1 MNVVVRRLNGGLT
14 ATIELPGINNFHVE
28 EETDQSDLAEER
40 SSDKLDHDESGL
52 AEMATDKNKNT
63 GWNSTEKNMNFKE
76 FSDDFEGKT
85 EGQVEESDVIAYASD
100 SVETC
105 SSNDIS
111 TENSQL
117 REVNSELMRQ
127 LVLLKSEKEKLE
139 QQVAVLSEGST
150 YL

>member
-1 MNVVVRRLNGGLT
+1 
-14 ATIELPGINNFHVE
+14 
-28 EETDQSDLAEER
+28 
-40 SSDKLDHDESGL
+40 
-52 AEMATDKNKNT
+52 
-63 GWNSTEKNMNFKE
+63 MNFKE